1 MDGATKH
8 PLDIPRSADSRSIP
22 EAADRDSIADMEP
35 SSSHERPLVVRTEHL
50 DSGAEAWLEERC
62 RVVHAEV
69 DSAEFAALAPEI
81 RGLVVRTYTQVDP
94 ALLDRLPRLEVV
106 ARAGVGLDNIDVAAC
121 RSRGIPVVHTPDA
134 NTQAVVEYVTAL
146 LCDALRPRLT
156 LQEPVSKER
165 WSEIRE
171 EVCGAWQMNELVLGI
186 LGFGR
191 IGRRI
196 AQVGGAIGFKTI
208 FHDLLEIPESERH
221 GAEPVSLDALLQ
233 DCDVLTVHVDGR
245 DANHGLLDATLLGKM
260 KSDAI
265 ILNTSRGFVI
275 DESALAA
282 WLAENPAAVAILDVH
297 AQEPFT
303 DDDPL
308 LGLSNAHLAPHLASR
323 TTTAMTNMSWVVK
336 DVWRVL
342 EGEAPRHPAP
352 IL

>member
-1 MDGATKH
+1 
-8 PLDIPRSADSRSIP
+8 
-22 EAADRDSIADMEP
+22 
-35 SSSHERPLVVRTEHL
+35 
-50 DSGAEAWLEERC
+50 
-62 RVVHAEV
+62 
-69 DSAEFAALAPEI
+69 
-81 RGLVVRTYTQVDP
+81 
-94 ALLDRLPRLEVV
+94 
-106 ARAGVGLDNIDVAAC
+106 
-121 RSRGIPVVHTPDA
+121 
-134 NTQAVVEYVTAL
+134 
-146 LCDALRPRLT
+146 
-156 LQEPVSKER
+156 
-165 WSEIRE
+165 
-171 EVCGAWQMNELVLGI
+171 MNELVLGI

-191 IGRRI
+191 IGRRV
-196 AQVGGAIGFKTI
+196 AQVAGAIGFKTI

-245 DANHGLLDATLLGKM
+245 DANHGLLDAALLGKM

-282 WLAENPAAVAILDVH
+282 WLAENPAALAILDVH

-308 LGLSNAHLAPHLASR
+308 LGLSNVHLAPHLASR
-323 TTTAMTNMSWVVK
+323 TTTAMANMSWVVK

-342 EGEAPRHPAP
+342 EGEEPRHPAP